1 MSYYTVA
8 FTPSAPSQQQE
19 LIRLIRQYNQD
30 ENLWQSLEGRRRLRR
45 KLFRL
50 SRKQHHALDIAEFA
64 RAKPPEDC
72 IARRLSNFKV
82 RSEKRQ

>member
-30 ENLWQSLEGRRRLRR
+30 ENLWQSLEGRRRL
-45 KLFRL
+45 
-50 SRKQHHALDIAEFA
+50 
-64 RAKPPEDC
+64 
-72 IARRLSNFKV
+72 SNFKV